1 MANLSYIKNF
11 RFSQSAKDDLSYC
24 LTSFEAAVEF
34 ISQGNL
40 RQGRPVRPGDPAH
53 ALPRRVPR
61 TTWFDLC
68 AC

>member
-11 RFSQSAKDDLSYC
+11 HFCSSTKDELSYW

-40 RQGRPVRPGDPAH
+40 NLSQERKVTVHYSTVVLAQ
-53 ALPRRVPR
+53 
-61 TTWFDLC
+61 
-68 AC
+68 